1 MNMAVPHIQRSI
13 ILSAW
18 SSVEVQLYIMKVLTF
33 RSVPEDLFRGDFSFC
48 PSFLKKNLL
57 QAKLQHRN
65 FAQKLIGFPNNC
77 DEVSPL
83 GCNLSGKNT
92 YRPHSHRP
100 SYLEACDKFSSLRP
114 RGLGTQKNS
123 RCWQNRCAQRKAS
136 AFSSILKDRCISLP
150 SSHAGANPEELL
162 LLGISVINVYLSHTW
177 LLSTCCLQW
186 NLTFSRAYLDS
197 WLRSRAIWLLNS
209 L

>member
-13 ILSAW
+13 ILSTW

-77 DEVSPL
+77 DEVSPP

-100 SYLEACDKFSSLRP
+100 SYLEACDKFSLRP

-123 RCWQNRCAQRKAS
+123 RCWQKPGLRERKEKQ
-136 AFSSILKDRCISLP
+136 FSCLP
-150 SSHAGANPEELL
+150 SIFQFA
-162 LLGISVINVYLSHTW
+162 
-177 LLSTCCLQW
+177 
-186 NLTFSRAYLDS
+186 
-197 WLRSRAIWLLNS
+197 RSRLGCASLLPLEMS
-209 L
+209 FRAHG